1 MGLGEKLTQAE
12 NKIKETIKN
21 EEIKQTIEQH
31 AAQGNNEIIN
41 KMEVKTE
48 TTKPERKVSTTYTIQ
63 RFKATIETLEKTK
76 LVNTEELQQLKELQK
91 KIVTRWIGETMSL

>member
-1 MGLGEKLTQAE
+1 METTDKNREAKQLTEQNALKGNQEK
-12 NKIKETIKN
+12 IN
-21 EEIKQTIEQH
+21 EMT
-31 AAQGNNEIIN
+31 
-41 KMEVKTE
+41 VKTE
-48 TTKPERKVSTTYTIQ
+48 PKERKVSTTYTIQ